1 MEHNRFDYS
10 AIIDR
15 PRLSWPNGARVAVWV
30 IPNIEHF
37 LFDRPSTRLTNLP
50 VNPDV
55 LNYSWRDYG
64 VRVGIWR
71 MMEVMEKYGVKGTVA
86 LNSDVCERYPRIIE
100 EGKKLDWE
108 WMGHGTNNS
117 TLINSQIEPEE
128 RALIKQVVGTI
139 GKSVGKAP
147 RGWLSP
153 ALSETMRTLDILAEN
168 GIDYV
173 GNWVNDDQPY
183 PMRVKKGSMISMP
196 YSTEINDIPAFL
208 DLHQSPETFGQMI
221 CDQFD
226 VLYEDGAKTGRV
238 MSICLHPF
246 LVGYPHRSKYFAKA
260 LAHITSRQEVWITT
274 GGAIVDWYKK
284 NYLGKSAARGSQRS
298 HERDR
303 ASHYRDQRHP
313 HAHRG
318 ARRGPARA
326 AVSRFSRILVFVAAS
341 AARRWPTPA
350 SRRSRPICAAM
361 GRPTRR
367 PRSRNT
373 RCCISS
379 ATWSACSMR
388 LGPRPR

>member
-1 MEHNRFDYS
+1 MPRKPVKKPAAKARTKAAARTTAPKAVPLPPRVPTEHDRFDYS
-10 AIIDR
+10 PIIDR

-71 MMEVMEKYGVKGTVA
+71 MMEVMERYGVKGTVA
-86 LNSDVCERYPRIIE
+86 LNSDVCARYPRIIE
-100 EGKKLDWE
+100 EGKKLGWE
-108 WMGHGTNNS
+108 WMGHGNNNS
-117 TLINSQIEPEE
+117 TLFAGQSEAEE
-128 RALIKQVVGTI
+128 RALIKEVVTI
-139 GKSVGKAP
+139 ISKSVGEAP

-168 GIDYV
+168 GIEYV

-183 PMRVKKGSMISMP
+183 PMRVKKGSMIAMP
-196 YSTEINDIPAFL
+196 YSVEINDIPALL

-226 VLYEDGAKTGRV
+226 VLYEDGAHTGRV

-260 LAHITSRQEVWITT
+260 LHHITSRQEVWLTT
-274 GGAIVDWYKK
+274 GGAIVDWYKEK
-284 NYLGKSAARGSQRS
+284 YLK
-298 HERDR
+298 
-303 ASHYRDQRHP
+303 
-313 HAHRG
+313 
-318 ARRGPARA
+318 
-326 AVSRFSRILVFVAAS
+326 
-341 AARRWPTPA
+341 T
-350 SRRSRPICAAM
+350 
-361 GRPTRR
+361 
-367 PRSRNT
+367 
-373 RCCISS
+373 
-379 ATWSACSMR
+379 
-388 LGPRPR
+388 